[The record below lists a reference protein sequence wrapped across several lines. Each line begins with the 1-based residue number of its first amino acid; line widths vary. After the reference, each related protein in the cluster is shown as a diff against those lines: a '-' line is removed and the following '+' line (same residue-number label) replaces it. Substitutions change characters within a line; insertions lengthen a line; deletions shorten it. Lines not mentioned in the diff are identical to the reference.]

1 MPPLFC
7 LALTARG
14 KLKLNHVHGR
24 LTPVDERERR
34 ILEAL
39 RDKIT
44 ELSIN
49 MEKMKLAEYVQLLE
63 QPGRLLYV
71 NFLSGLARGV
81 GVAVGFALLG
91 AILIMILQRLVMLNL
106 PVIGGFI
113 AEIVAIVQSRLGSPP

>member
-1 MPPLFC
+1 M
-7 LALTARG
+7 
-14 KLKLNHVHGR
+14 N
-24 LTPVDERERR
+24 ERERR

>member
-1 MPPLFC
+1 M
-7 LALTARG
+7 
-14 KLKLNHVHGR
+14 
-24 LTPVDERERR
+24 DERERH

-81 GVAVGFALLG
+81 GIAVGFALLG
-91 AILIMILQRLVMLNL
+91 AVLVVILQRLVMLNL

-113 AEIVAIVQSRLGSPP
+113 AEIVTIVQSRLGAPP

>member
-1 MPPLFC
+1 M
-7 LALTARG
+7 
-14 KLKLNHVHGR
+14 
-24 LTPVDERERR
+24 DERERC

-49 MEKMKLAEYVQLLE
+49 MEKMKLAEYVELLE

-81 GVAVGFALLG
+81 GIAVGFALLG

-113 AEIVAIVQSRLGSPP
+113 AEIVAIVQSRLGGP

>member
-1 MPPLFC
+1 M
-7 LALTARG
+7 
-14 KLKLNHVHGR
+14 
-24 LTPVDERERR
+24 DERERR

-113 AEIVAIVQSRLGSPP
+113 AEIVAIVQSRLGGP

>member
-1 MPPLFC
+1 M
-7 LALTARG
+7 
-14 KLKLNHVHGR
+14 
-24 LTPVDERERR
+24 DERERR